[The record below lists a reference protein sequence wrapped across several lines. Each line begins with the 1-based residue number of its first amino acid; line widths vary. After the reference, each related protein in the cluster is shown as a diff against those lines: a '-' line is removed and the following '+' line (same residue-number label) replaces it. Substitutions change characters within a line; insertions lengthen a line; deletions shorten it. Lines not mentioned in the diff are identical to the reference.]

1 LEAKSLISKLYNQQL
16 YQARPSGIID
26 NAIIFFYA
34 ITVVILYCALDKP
47 IWFDE
52 VFHFS
57 LGGFSS
63 VDSAWHA
70 LKPTL
75 ADMNHG
81 QTGFYMMLDYF
92 LLKLFGASS
101 FALRLP
107 SILSAIWLLASAL
120 IIIKYLKFGLLWQI
134 LILSAFFSQYTLMS
148 YTMEARPYM
157 PLAAASVG
165 ITAYYYAPTHLRK
178 RLDIKLIGWGSVVL
192 GSLMHPYF
200 SLYWC
205 ALFCTGYLHRI
216 NNTFQRITLSTI
228 VDHLNPVMFLTGIT
242 IFFGIGSLSWMQG
255 SPDFGSLGLD
265 PFQWVKLSQFPRLL
279 FKTHFEFIHFAI
291 IAKVILA
298 LFFLIPIVW
307 LFVPSR
313 NKNNFH
319 PLLSP
324 TILFF
329 ISIILALLISYL
341 SYSRGFWIIQRQWIA
356 SLALVPIATVWLA
369 GELARLAKPRHWI
382 FGFLVMLVFTILIIS
397 PTIIHIDKHLYQIE
411 EIANK
416 KRIQNKSY
424 KLPPVNHLEQ
434 LKRIDIYEF
443 IKIANK
449 NIQMG
454 GPVWPYFKYFY
465 TRDEGFEEFRRTLH
479 KNLKTHNKK

>member
-1 LEAKSLISKLYNQQL
+1 MISKLFTQQL
-16 YQARPSGIID
+16 YQTKPSGIID
-26 NAIIFFYA
+26 NTIIFFYA

-52 VFHFS
+52 VFHFC

-70 LKPTL
+70 LKPSL
-75 ADMNHG
+75 ADWNHG

-107 SILSAIWLLASAL
+107 SILSAIWLLASAI

-134 LILSAFFSQYTLMS
+134 LILSAFFSQYTLMN
-148 YTMEARPYM
+148 YTMEARPYI

-216 NNTFQRITLSTI
+216 NNNFQRITLSTI

-255 SPDFGSLGLD
+255 SPDFQSDLFRMD
-265 PFQWVKLSQFPRLL
+265 PFQWVKLSQFPRL
-279 FKTHFEFIHFAI
+279 FFWNHFEFIHFAVI
-291 IAKVILA
+291 VKVILA
-298 LFFLIPIVW
+298 LFCLIPIAW

-313 NKNNFH
+313 NKKNFH

-324 TILFF
+324 IILFF
-329 ISIILALLISYL
+329 ISIILALLISYI
-341 SYSRGFWIIQRQWIA
+341 SYLRSYWIINRQWIA
-356 SLALVPIATVWLA
+356 SIALVPIATVWFA
-369 GELARLAKPRHWI
+369 GELARLANSRHWI
-382 FGFLVMLVFTILIIS
+382 FGFSVMLVFTLLIIL
-397 PTIIHIDKHLYQIE
+397 PTIIHIDNHLYQIE
-411 EIANK
+411 KIANE
-416 KRIQNKSY
+416 KRIQNQSY
-424 KLPPVNHLEQ
+424 RLPPVNQLEQ
-434 LKRIDIYEF
+434 LKRIDIDEF
-443 IKIANK
+443 IKMANK
-449 NIQMG
+449 NIQIG

-465 TRDEGFEEFRRTLH
+465 TRGEGFEEFRRTMH
-479 KNLKTHNKK
+479 KNLLTHKKK